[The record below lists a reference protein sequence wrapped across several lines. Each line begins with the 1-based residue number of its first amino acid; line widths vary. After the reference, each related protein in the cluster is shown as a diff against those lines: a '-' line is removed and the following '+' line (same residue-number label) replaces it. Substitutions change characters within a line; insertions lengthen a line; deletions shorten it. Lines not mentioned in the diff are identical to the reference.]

1 MSLERVTEQYVPKE
15 NTFYQSYYHWVLIGF
30 SFLII
35 VLLAETG
42 VLLYQTTHRPLP
54 VFSAKQAN
62 GKTMSLV
69 PFEEPNQLPDTIIR
83 FASKAATI
91 AYTFDFVNYQ
101 TQISLA
107 RPYFT
112 AAGWNDFQN
121 SISDLVSTIVKNQLF
136 VSGVVVG
143 TPVVSNQGPLPNAD
157 YAWRVQIPFLVTYQS
172 ANVTVRRNYL
182 VAVSIV
188 KVPTSENPQGI
199 GIDQFVTVQR

>member
-15 NTFYQSYYHWVLIGF
+15 NEFYRAYYQWVLIGF
-30 SFLII
+30 SVLVIL
-35 VLLAETG
+35 LLAVTG

-54 VFSAKQAN
+54 AFYAQDN
-62 GKTMSLV
+62 GQTMDLV
-69 PFEEPNQLPDTIIR
+69 PFDAPNQLSDTIIR

-101 TQISLA
+101 TQLQLA

-112 AAGWNDFQN
+112 TAGWADFQS
-121 SISDLVSTIVKNQLF
+121 SISGLVDTIVKNQLF

-143 TPVVSNQGPLPNAD
+143 APVINNQGPLPGIE

-172 ANVTVRRNYL
+172 ANVTTRRNYL
-182 VAVSIV
+182 VVVSIV
-188 KVPTSENPQGI
+188 KVPTIENPQGI